1 MADNDCCFYKV
12 HYFNPII
19 WVCWKLIVT
28 QMGMGGLQTGL
39 GEPKMGLDMFKII
52 LGGPEIGLRLG

>member
-19 WVCWKLIVT
+19 CVCWKLIVT
-28 QMGMGGLQTGL
+28 QMGMDGLQTGL